1 MRRVFVDVQL
11 PKILFQF
18 GIIGVDVGKKSFFL
32 FQLRS
37 SIQKNMGIISGQFFS
52 LLSISKNLNQRKNK
66 NEEFFL
72 TIE

>member
-1 MRRVFVDVQL
+1 M
-11 PKILFQF
+11 
-18 GIIGVDVGKKSFFL
+18 GKKSFFL

-52 LLSISKNLNQRKNK
+52 LLSISKNLNQRKSK